1 LGNLEEGP
9 STEDFES
16 WMKGLWGCG
25 IVLTRGSGEGASGR
39 APLPGNLKDEVFERY
54 ANALW
59 AGLPLIG
66 ALFGEPGGDS
76 FAGTFER
83 NE

>member
-1 LGNLEEGP
+1 MFLLVIHMMIIQN
-9 STEDFES
+9 
-16 WMKGLWGCG
+16 
-25 IVLTRGSGEGASGR
+25 
-39 APLPGNLKDEVFERY
+39 EVFERY

-66 ALFGEPGGDS
+66 SLFGEPGGDS